1 MHRMIKP
8 MSSMELEDALDVL
21 ENCSALILDDDIL
34 MYPRIIKDLKNED
47 NQKIFCLQWTEGED
61 TFEIVFVEEDN
72 QSVGYSGSTMFLID
86 DNDQEVHLTLL
97 TEKPI

>member
-1 MHRMIKP
+1 MIKP
-8 MSSMELEDALDVL
+8 MSSMDLEDALDVL
-21 ENCSALILDDDIL
+21 DDCSALILDDDIL

-97 TEKPI
+97 TEKAI